1 MAAILEKLS
10 QSPTFLGLQ
19 SRVAAMESGAFAANI
34 SLPGQV
40 SCATIVATTARI
52 ANLAVGDSA
61 LQLNFNGGT
70 IPYLAFDAGD
80 DLSFNRSSNQFNFD
94 IGGQSQVQ
102 IASNGQISA
111 NGAIVATGSGNFLQ
125 GGQSLVTGLVRAV
138 GGSGTLHGYVHWINA
153 AGTQEAYIGNQAFG
167 QPLTYNATYGHLFTG
182 VRVAV
187 GDTAF
192 SFTLSGSPVSP
203 SLNVDSGDN
212 LTYDRTLNRFL
223 FNIANAT
230 QAYVETGN
238 ARFIGRVEFANDGNF
253 NLQTAPHPIITFDA
267 TDYLQYDRTA
277 NKYNFYIGGTKVA
290 SIDGSGNMKLLGTL
304 TQSTTP

>member
-19 SRVAAMESGAFAANI
+19 SRVAAMEGGAFASNI
-34 SLPGQV
+34 SLPGQIT
-40 SCATIVATTARI
+40 CGTIVATMARV
-52 ANLAVGDSA
+52 ANLTVGDAA

-80 DLSFNRSSNQFNFD
+80 DLSFNRASNQFNFD

-138 GGSGTLHGYVHWINA
+138 GGSGTLHGYVNWINA
-153 AGTQEAYIGNQAFG
+153 AGTQEAYIGNQGFG
-167 QPLTYNATYGHLFTG
+167 QPLTYSATYGHLFTG

-187 GDTAF
+187 GDVNF
-192 SFTLSGSPVSP
+192 SFTLSGGSP
-203 SLNVDSGDN
+203 SVNMDSGDN

-253 NLQTAPHPIITFDA
+253 NVQTTPHPIMTFDA
-267 TDYLQYDRTA
+267 NDYLQYDRTA

-304 TQSTTP
+304 TQSTAP